1 MRWDSRETQE
11 IPHELC
17 PSIAGTLIQRWE
29 LTEHPSTRKSECTFE
44 PQLGSA
50 DRALGRKE
58 VANFTWGWAV
68 KSMRAIN
75 WFLGFS
81 SWERA
86 EASGAGESEEE
97 KAAYERTVIPVQIQ

>member
-1 MRWDSRETQE
+1 M
-11 IPHELC
+11 
-17 PSIAGTLIQRWE
+17 
-29 LTEHPSTRKSECTFE
+29 SECTFE

-97 KAAYERTVIPVQIQ
+97 KATYETTVITVQIQ

>member
-1 MRWDSRETQE
+1 MRETQE
-11 IPHELC
+11 IPHDLC
-17 PSIAGTLIQRWE
+17 PSIAGTLIQRWK
-29 LTEHPSTRKSECTFE
+29 LTGHPSTRMSECTFE

-50 DRALGRKE
+50 DRAFGRKE
-58 VANFTWGWAV
+58 VANLTWGWAV

-86 EASGAGESEEE
+86 EASGAGESEEGE
-97 KAAYERTVIPVQIQ
+97 KAAYEVTVILVQIQ